1 MQLADIVVLSIN
13 GPHFITFSISEAN
26 GQIYSLLSRREIWH
40 VFSFKVILLSSIMAF
55 DMIQTFLTF
64 INSYLSFWFLSLLI
78 CSFTSLSSHLMQTP
92 GTQCVNPNLNT
103 ALQFCL
109 LQAIGADGQI
119 VEMNMVHT
127 FPANEGSRQL
137 HFVCS
142 VINWAQLWD
151 CTAAIMPSHNPVK
164 FFSLPLHFAR
174 MERNDTFL
182 YVEQTVELYC
192 DLLHTVN
199 VRCHRGGEW
208 AAVIVCDTLGS
219 WMETHALPPKSS
231 LTWAWALNLTNR
243 SVCSMSN
250 DICCDGQHH
259 S

>member
-1 MQLADIVVLSIN
+1 
-13 GPHFITFSISEAN
+13 
-26 GQIYSLLSRREIWH
+26 
-40 VFSFKVILLSSIMAF
+40 MAF

-92 GTQCVNPNLNT
+92 GTQCVNPNVNT
-103 ALQFCL
+103 VLQFCL

-151 CTAAIMPSHNPVK
+151 CTAAIMPSHNP
-164 FFSLPLHFAR
+164 LPLHFAR
-174 MERNDTFL
+174 MERNYTFL
-182 YVEQTVELYC
+182 YVERTVELCC
-192 DLLHTVN
+192 DLLHAVN

-208 AAVIVCDTLGS
+208 ARCNCLWYAWLVNGNPRSPAEIESDLG
-219 WMETHALPPKSS
+219 LS
-231 LTWAWALNLTNR
+231 LEPDE
-243 SVCSMSN
+243 SFSMFPVKRYLLWWTASFLEPDAARRREYMN
-250 DICCDGQHH
+250 DDERDQ
-259 S
+259 